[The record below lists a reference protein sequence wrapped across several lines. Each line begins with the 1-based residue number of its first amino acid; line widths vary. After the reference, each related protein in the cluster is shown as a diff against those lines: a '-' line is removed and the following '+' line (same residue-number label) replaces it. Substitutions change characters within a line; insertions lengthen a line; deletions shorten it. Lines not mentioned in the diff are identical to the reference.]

1 MEDLTPDQLR
11 MIEENRKKA
20 QERKRKREEALTD
33 PPSAVVESNRVSFAP
48 PDESEVAK
56 QNQAKRV
63 QMEHMGFAIS
73 YAGNDEVEINDS
85 DLDGLA
91 DEVEEIDSQINS

>member
-1 MEDLTPDQLR
+1 MEDLTPEQLR

-20 QERKRKREEALTD
+20 QERKRKREEAMNET
-33 PPSAVVESNRVSFAP
+33 PSVVESNRVSFAP
-48 PDESEVAK
+48 PDEELVAK

-63 QMEHMGFAIS
+63 QMEQMGFAIS
-73 YAGNDEVEINDS
+73 YAGNDEVEINDD

-91 DEVEEIDSQINS
+91 DEIEEIDSQINS

>member
-20 QERKRKREEALTD
+20 QERKRKREEAMTE
-33 PPSAVVESNRVSFAP
+33 PPSVVESNRVSFAP

>member
-1 MEDLTPDQLR
+1 MEDLTPEQLR

-20 QERKRKREEALTD
+20 QERKRKREEAMNET
-33 PPSAVVESNRVSFAP
+33 PSVVESNRVSFAP
-48 PDESEVAK
+48 PDEGLVAK

-63 QMEHMGFAIS
+63 QMEQMGFAIS
-73 YAGNDEVEINDS
+73 YAGNDEVEINDD

-91 DEVEEIDSQINS
+91 DEIEEKDSQINS